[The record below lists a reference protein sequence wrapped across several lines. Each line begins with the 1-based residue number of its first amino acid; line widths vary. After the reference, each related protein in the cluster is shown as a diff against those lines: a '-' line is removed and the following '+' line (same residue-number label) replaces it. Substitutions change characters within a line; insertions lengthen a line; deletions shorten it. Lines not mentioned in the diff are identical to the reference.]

1 MLNINKLKGKIV
13 ERGMNVGDLA
23 ELLGVNK
30 STVYRKLQNEGQTL
44 TIAQVDA
51 IANVLELTGEEVN
64 AIFFSQYVA

>member
-1 MLNINKLKGKIV
+1 VLNINKLKGKIV